1 MDVSDGD
8 QGGTPTQG
16 AAPFTRKATG
26 LVRELSLLD
35 MITYNAAVATPLG
48 VALAIALFYVWAA
61 LPGANL
67 TIALVLGLIGI
78 LFPIVTFALLS
89 SAMPRVGGDY
99 AYVSRIMHP
108 SLAMASNLCYLIVA
122 LMGSAFV
129 AVAGVRFVLA
139 PTLAIIG
146 VLGGYS
152 SWVDASTTVSGD
164 WWTFILGSL
173 VIIAS
178 AAVAILGTKL
188 AGRTMTILYLVSLA
202 GSVITLLILLFTSR
216 ESFISNLNSFSKPF
230 THVNDTYHATIAAG
244 EKAGLVYP
252 DQDGYSTKSTIG
264 AIYVT
269 YGLTVSAYAG
279 VYLAGEMK
287 GAGRRRRQLQAV
299 LWSGYGQGVLILIS
313 MLAFIH
319 TVGLDFLI
327 ASSNG
332 SFGVPVA
339 PYVQFF
345 VGVTSGSTL
354 VGALLGVALICSVPP
369 WLYANAAIAYRVPF
383 AWSFDGLSPNR
394 FTTVNPRT
402 HTPVIAIAVMTV
414 LCIATTAWATFTT
427 SFLTYFS
434 YLVLFGYFTIIM
446 VGFAG
451 LLMPSRLPAVYNG
464 SPADWR
470 VSGVPVLPVMGALT
484 VVWNVFVVGLALYF
498 HEAIGLPDLWK
509 PIAALVLI
517 AAAGIA
523 YYYAARAIQR
533 GRGINVDLA
542 FKTIPPE

>member
-1 MDVSDGD
+1 MDDSHPP
-8 QGGTPTQG
+8 QGGMPD

-26 LVRELSLLD
+26 LVRELSLVD
-35 MITYNAAVATPLG
+35 MITYNASVATPLG

-67 TIALVLGLIGI
+67 TIALILGLVGI
-78 LFPIVTFALLS
+78 IFPIITFALLS

-99 AYVSRIMHP
+99 AFISRIMHP
-108 SLAMASNLCYLIVA
+108 SLALASNLCYLIVA
-122 LMGSAFV
+122 LMGAAFV
-129 AVAGVRFVLA
+129 ATAGVRLIIA

-152 SWVDASTTVSGD
+152 SWVSAATTVSGN
-164 WWTFILGSL
+164 WWTFIIGSL
-173 VIIAS
+173 VIVAS
-178 AAVAILGTKL
+178 GAVAVLGTKL
-188 AGRTMTILYLVSLA
+188 AGRIMTILYIVSLI
-202 GSVITLLILLFTSR
+202 GSVVTLLILLFTSR
-216 ESFISNLNSFSKPF
+216 DSFISNLNSFSKPF
-230 THVNDTYHATIAAG
+230 THVKDTYHATINAG
-244 EKAGLVYP
+244 QKAGLLYP
-252 DQDGYSTKSTIG
+252 DHSGYSTKSTIG

-299 LWSGYGQGVLILIS
+299 LWSGYGQGFLILVS
-313 MLAFIH
+313 ALAFIH

-332 SFGVPVA
+332 SFGVPAA
-339 PYVQFF
+339 PYALFF
-345 VGVTSGSTL
+345 AAIVSGSTL
-354 VGALLGVALICSVPP
+354 VGGILGVALICCIPP

-383 AWSFDGLSPNR
+383 AWSLDGLSPRR
-394 FTTVNPRT
+394 FTAVNPRT
-402 HTPVIAIAVMTV
+402 HTPVLAIIVMTV
-414 LCIATTAWATFTT
+414 LCIVANAWAAFAT

-451 LLMPSRLPAVYNG
+451 LLMPYRLPELYKG

-470 VSGVPVLPVMGALT
+470 VAGMPVLPVAGGLT
-484 VVWNVFVVGLALYF
+484 VICNVFVVGLALYF
-498 HEAIGLPDLWK
+498 HTAIGLPDLWK
-509 PIAALVLI
+509 PIGALVLI
-517 AAAGIA
+517 AVAGVA
-523 YYYAARAIQR
+523 YYYVARAIQQ
-533 GRGINVDLA
+533 GRGVNVDLA